1 MHLYTY
7 NNLRR
12 IASGLLALALLGGAV
27 AQKQDDLA
35 EKGPFE
41 QRYFARQVGPAMKI
55 PTPALL
61 PQAPVEVMADKT
73 TGETNELIVVLNYA
87 NANSIQ
93 NLLPAES
100 KAALAAAK
108 SPAAGLERAVLGAI
122 QNKDRSTTAALFNP
136 AYAYFAV
143 NSDRLSD
150 EDRLRGVELKATR
163 ERLDR
168 YMILRYPSV
177 AAARQAQLQMQKD
190 SSVVVHSMNNA
201 LGTISAVPND
211 TYFSTPAFAISPY
224 SDLKKQFQWGMNAMN
239 FPLAWDKVRGQ
250 AHIGLLEPGYPG
262 TYVMGTVSTPSGTV
276 LVPMVEPHPDLKR
289 SYRSHFMPGGVTT
302 ISLSP
307 GDIGVNDHAT
317 HVAGIISAQA
327 NNGNLANPAHNS
339 GVAGGC
345 WDCSLTPFP
354 TINNTEIYPG
364 TTTGVISLRI
374 SAYAQAIQK
383 ATESGMQIINWSGQL
398 QSAQPNENNLFSCP
412 DFYNYVCDAL
422 AYAKERDVLI
432 VEAVGNERFRVN
444 ELRSPVR
451 YAAQFSI
458 LPVGGTEIAN
468 PVPGTLGSAWIY
480 QEAIPGSGNLGIGT
494 NFATV
499 DGVVGPAKSIVSTI
513 TANSN
518 FIPNPGFKCGD
529 SIGLTPA
536 DPTDQSGAR
545 YLGGYGDGIG
555 SCTGTSMA
563 APHVSALA
571 GLVRSVNPRMEYLQV
586 MNIIRQSG
594 NLAASPPPLSAE
606 LGYGLPN
613 AFTAVNAAIATNVIK
628 LTPLFSF
635 YSNERQDSFYT
646 TVPHM
651 ANAALDGSLKPRN
664 WNGVYTVTF
673 VPPSNASNSPY
684 GAYGSAYGNTLGT
697 YWKFPRN
704 PFTIGGVGSQQ
715 PLAQVWVFTTHEN
728 PKSASVQLEPLVR
741 MSWKC
746 GDWTPPGLAPTV
758 CNTFTKHVD
767 SVMVNQSETA
777 YFQYLGYQV
786 DGTEGY
792 VYPKTFARPAGTV
805 RLMRKYNRARDDFA
819 VFPDTALATMQSNG
833 YTEDGNLTDW
843 LGYVYPNV
851 NGNVPTIQ

>member
-1 MHLYTY
+1 MYMHI
-7 NNLRR
+7 RVFQR
-12 IASGLLALALLGGAV
+12 VGSGLLALALLGGGAAV
-27 AQKQDDLA
+27 AQKQDDSA
-35 EKGPFE
+35 EKGPFD
-41 QRYFARQVGPAMKI
+41 QRYFARQAGPAMKL

-61 PQAPVEVMADKT
+61 PRAPVEVMADKT

-93 NLLPAES
+93 NLLPTES
-100 KAALAAAK
+100 KATLSAAK
-108 SPAAGLERAVLGAI
+108 SPAAGLERAVLSAI
-122 QNKDRSTTAALFNP
+122 QNKNRNTTAALLNP
-136 AYAYFAV
+136 VYAYFAV
-143 NSDRLSD
+143 SSDRLSD
-150 EDRLRGVELKATR
+150 EDRLRGVELKAAR

-168 YMILRYPSV
+168 YMVLRYPSV

-190 SSVVVHSMNNA
+190 SSVVVHSMNNS

-211 TYFSTPAFAISPY
+211 TYFSTPTFVSSPY
-224 SDLKKQFQWGMNAMN
+224 VENKKEYQWGMNAMN

-262 TYVMGTVSTPSGTV
+262 TYLMGTVSTPSGTV
-276 LVPMVEPHPDLKR
+276 SVPMVEPHPDLKR
-289 SYRSHFMPGGVTT
+289 SYRSHFMPGGVAS
-302 ISLSP
+302 ISLPPLNIS
-307 GDIGVNDHAT
+307 VNDHAT
-317 HVAGIISAQA
+317 HAAGIISAQA
-327 NNGNLANPAHNS
+327 NNGNLANPATNS

-354 TINNTEIYPG
+354 VVNNTEINP
-364 TTTGVISLRI
+364 TTDLGLVSLRI
-374 SAYAQAIQK
+374 SAYALAIQK
-383 ATESGMQIINWSGQL
+383 ATETGMQIINWSGQL
-398 QSAQPNENNLFSCP
+398 QAALPNENGFFGCP

-432 VEAVGNERFRVN
+432 VEAVGNERFREN

-468 PVPGTLGSAWIY
+468 PLPGTLGSAWIY
-480 QEAIPGSGNLGIGT
+480 QEAINGSTGIGT
-494 NFATV
+494 NFATI
-499 DGVVGPAKSIVSTI
+499 DGVIAPAKNIVSTI

-518 FIPNPGFKCGD
+518 YNPEPYAKCGD
-529 SIGLTPA
+529 SIGLIPA

-571 GLVRSVNPRMEYLQV
+571 GLVRSVNPRMGYLQV

-594 NLAASPPPLSAE
+594 NLAGNLTAE

-613 AFTAVNAAIATNVIK
+613 ALTAVNAAIATNVSN

-673 VPPSNASNSPY
+673 APPSSASNNAY

-704 PFTIGGVGSQQ
+704 PFTIGGVGLQQ
-715 PLAQVWVFTTHEN
+715 PLAQVWVFTTHQN
-728 PKSASVQLEPLVR
+728 PKSASVQLEPLMR

-746 GDWTPPGLAPTV
+746 GDRTPQGLAPAV
-758 CNTFTKHVD
+758 CNTYTKHVD
-767 SVMVNQSETA
+767 SVMVNQSEIA

-792 VYPKTFARPAGTV
+792 VYPKTFAQPAGTV

-851 NGNVPTIQ
+851 NGNVPIIQ